1 MDRSGTGTW
10 TNDATMRYLNAV
22 PLPRTFTWPHR
33 DDTTDRPVTPAHGA
47 VTAYG
52 KWLRETPYFPGLF
65 ELIHDLIAA
74 APEEFD
80 ADWLPAE
87 LQRTRARFAA
97 EQLRPGE
104 HLAHQLRRLRPMA
117 NQPTFF

>member
-1 MDRSGTGTW
+1 MNPASPHTW
-10 TNDATMRYLNAV
+10 TGDATMRFLNAC

-33 DDTTDRPVTPAHGA
+33 DDGKDRPVTPAHGT

-65 ELIHDLIAA
+65 ELAHDLLAA
-74 APEEFD
+74 APDEFD
-80 ADWLPAE
+80 AEWLPIE
-87 LQRTRARFAA
+87 LARIRKKFEPEPAKA
-97 EQLRPGE
+97 GE
-104 HLAHQLRRLRPMA
+104 HLAHKLRRLLPAA